1 MNMIQIENILVG
13 KRLRQIRQEAVDLL
27 AGSIGEVGL
36 MNPIVVSPILDAE
49 GRETGMFRLIA
60 GNHRLEAYKKLGK
73 TEIPATIGTGSD
85 VDQRL
90 AEIDENLCRAE
101 LTHLE
106 RAEHLAERK
115 YLYESKH
122 PQTKQGTAGAHA
134 TNRLMGHNSDANDI
148 MSFASDTAQKTGA
161 NVRNIQREVR
171 RANNISQEI
180 RDSIRDVASIADN
193 SLELDALA
201 SLDESEQKA
210 AVRAVLDGKARSIRE
225 VVRQKE
231 EASRPQVTIPSQP
244 SEEETEGPAVPNGS
258 VDWKRLAKDA
268 SGEVLAQKER
278 IRTLNKERTTLRAR
292 IKELEFRPSEPVPPP
307 ASLMAEV
314 EEWKRRALEAEER
327 CIYLG
332 HQLDEIN
339 ANPARQSDRGLAL
352 EAMLNDLQDNLEENS
367 GEFYRETLD
376 SFENRFTDL
385 VFLIKEVRRKNA
397 ADKRSE
403 EPAQQQVCSKPDNP
417 LGLIRPDW
425 AK

>member
-1 MNMIQIENILVG
+1 MNMIPIENIMVG
-13 KRLRQIRQEAVDLL
+13 RRLRQIRQESVDVL

-36 MNPIVVSPILDAE
+36 MNPIVVNPILDAE
-49 GRETGMFRLIA
+49 GEETGMFRLIA

-115 YLYESKH
+115 FLYETKY

-134 TNRLMGHNSDANDI
+134 TNRLMGHNNDANDI

-201 SLDESEQKA
+201 SLEESEQKA

-231 EASRPQVTIPSQP
+231 EATRPQVPSPSRP
-244 SEEETEGPAVPNGS
+244 SEKENAETDDPPVPNGA
-258 VDWKRLAKDA
+258 VDWKRMYKDA

-278 IRTLNKERTTLRAR
+278 IRTLNKERTALKAR
-292 IKELEFRPSEPVPPP
+292 IKELENKLSEHHS
-307 ASLMAEV
+307 AHMNLMNQM
-314 EEWKRRALEAEER
+314 EEWKHQALMAEER
-327 CIYLG
+327 CTSLA
-332 HQLDEIN
+332 HQLNDVN
-339 ANPARQSDRGLAL
+339 ARLAEKNMFPGL
-352 EAMLNDLQDNLEENS
+352 
-367 GEFYRETLD
+367 
-376 SFENRFTDL
+376 
-385 VFLIKEVRRKNA
+385 V
-397 ADKRSE
+397 
-403 EPAQQQVCSKPDNP
+403 
-417 LGLIRPDW
+417 RPDW

>member
-1 MNMIQIENILVG
+1 MNMIPIENIVVG
-13 KRLRQIRQEAVDLL
+13 KRLRQIRQESVDLL

-36 MNPIVVSPILDAE
+36 MNPIVVSPILDDE
-49 GRETGMFRLIA
+49 GQETGVFRLIA

-73 TEIPATIGTGSD
+73 TEILATIGTGSD

-115 YLYESKH
+115 SLYETKY
-122 PQTKQGTAGAHA
+122 PQTKQGTAGANKRWDENA
-134 TNRLMGHNSDANDI
+134 TEI
-148 MSFASDTAQKTGA
+148 ISFASDTAKRTGA
-161 NVRNIQREVR
+161 TDRNIRQAVR
-171 RANNISQEI
+171 RANNIGQEI

-201 SLDESEQKA
+201 NLEESEQKK
-210 AVRAVLDGKARSIRE
+210 AVQAVLDGKARSIRE

-231 EASRPQVTIPSQP
+231 EASRPQVTTPSGP
-244 SEEETEGPAVPNGS
+244 SEEETDDPPVPNGA

-278 IRTLNKERTTLRAR
+278 IRTLNQERTTLRAR
-292 IKELEFRPSEPVPPP
+292 IKELETSSSEPAPPP
-307 ASLMAEV
+307 ASLMDEL
-314 EEWKRRALEAEER
+314 EDWKRRALEAEER

-339 ANPARQSDRGLAL
+339 ADPVRQSNRGAAL
-352 EAMLNDLQDNLEENS
+352 KAMLDELENNLATDP
-367 GEFYRETLD
+367 GAFQMETLNT
-376 SFENRFTDL
+376 FESRFSDL
-385 VFLIKEVRRKNA
+385 VFLIKSAKRR
-397 ADKRSE
+397 
-403 EPAQQQVCSKPDNP
+403 
-417 LGLIRPDW
+417 
-425 AK
+425 

>member
-1 MNMIQIENILVG
+1 MSMIPIESIVVG

-27 AGSIGEVGL
+27 AGSIEEVGL
-36 MNPIVVSPILDAE
+36 MNPIVVSPILDDE
-49 GRETGMFRLIA
+49 GQEETGMFRLIA

-90 AEIDENLCRAE
+90 AEIDENLCRAD

-115 YLYESKH
+115 SLYETMHPEVRHGACGGGKNGVGTRERTENEVNVVFSQNSPREDTTTAFSDKATH
-122 PQTKQGTAGAHA
+122 PQQ
-134 TNRLMGHNSDANDI
+134 
-148 MSFASDTAQKTGA
+148 MSFAADTAKKIRKTERC
-161 NVRNIQREVR
+161 VQRSVR

-201 SLDESEQKA
+201 DMEESEQKA
-210 AVRAVLDGKARSIRE
+210 AVQAVLDGKARSIRE

-231 EASRPQVTIPSQP
+231 EAARPQVTTPSWP
-244 SEEETEGPAVPNGS
+244 SEEESRETDDPPVPNGA

-278 IRTLNKERTTLRAR
+278 IRTLNKERTALKAR
-292 IKELEFRPSEPVPPP
+292 IKELESSPSEPVPPP
-307 ASLMAEV
+307 ASLMTEL
-314 EEWKRRALEAEER
+314 EDWKHRALEAEER

-339 ANPARQSDRGLAL
+339 ADPVRQSNRGAAL
-352 EAMLNDLQDNLEENS
+352 KAMLDDFENNLATDP
-367 GEFYRETLD
+367 GAFQMETLNT
-376 SFENRFTDL
+376 FESRLSDL
-385 VFLIKEVRRKNA
+385 VFLIKSVKRR
-397 ADKRSE
+397 
-403 EPAQQQVCSKPDNP
+403 
-417 LGLIRPDW
+417 
-425 AK
+425 

>member
-1 MNMIQIENILVG
+1 MSMIPIENIVVG
-13 KRLRQIRQEAVDLL
+13 KRLRQIRQESVDLL

-36 MNPIVVSPILDAE
+36 MNPIVVSPILDDE
-49 GRETGMFRLIA
+49 GQETGVFRLIA

-115 YLYESKH
+115 SLYETKY
-122 PQTKQGTAGAHA
+122 PQTKQGTAGANKRWDENA
-134 TNRLMGHNSDANDI
+134 TEI
-148 MSFASDTAQKTGA
+148 ISFASDTAKRTGA
-161 NVRNIQREVR
+161 TDRNIRQAVR
-171 RANNISQEI
+171 RANNISQEV

-201 SLDESEQKA
+201 SLEESEQMA

-231 EASRPQVTIPSQP
+231 EATRPQVTIPSRHSGEP
-244 SEEETEGPAVPNGS
+244 EDAAETGDTSVPNGS
-258 VDWKRLAKDA
+258 VDWKRMYKDT

-278 IRTLNKERTTLRAR
+278 IRTLNKERTALKAR
-292 IKELEFRPSEPVPPP
+292 IKELESSSSEPVPPP
-307 ASLMAEV
+307 ASLMAEL

-339 ANPARQSDRGLAL
+339 EDPVRQSNRGAAL
-352 EAMLNDLQDNLEENS
+352 KAMLDDLENNLATDP
-367 GEFYRETLD
+367 GAFQMETLNT
-376 SFENRFTDL
+376 FESRLSDL
-385 VFLIKEVRRKNA
+385 VFLIKSVKRR
-397 ADKRSE
+397 
-403 EPAQQQVCSKPDNP
+403 
-417 LGLIRPDW
+417 
-425 AK
+425 

>member
-1 MNMIQIENILVG
+1 MNMIPIENIVVG
-13 KRLRQIRQEAVDLL
+13 KRLRQIRREAVELL

-36 MNPIVVSPILDAE
+36 MNPIVVSPILDDE
-49 GRETGMFRLIA
+49 GQETDLFRLIA
-60 GNHRLEAYKKLGK
+60 GNHRLEAYKQLGK

-90 AEIDENLCRAE
+90 AEIDENLCRAD

-115 YLYESKH
+115 SLYEMMH

-134 TNRLMGHNSDANDI
+134 ANRSMGNSSDATEI
-148 MSFASDTAQKTGA
+148 ISFASDTAKKTGSTD
-161 NVRNIQREVR
+161 RNIRQAVR
-171 RANNISQEI
+171 RANNISQEV

-201 SLDESEQKA
+201 SLEESEQKA

-231 EASRPQVTIPSQP
+231 EATRPQVTISSQTGADPEDAAESSETPVPS
-244 SEEETEGPAVPNGS
+244 GS
-258 VDWKRLAKDA
+258 VDWKRMYKDV
-268 SGEVLAQKER
+268 SGEALAQKER
-278 IRTLNKERTTLRAR
+278 IRTLNKERTALKAR
-292 IKELEFRPSEPVPPP
+292 IKELESSPSEPAPSP
-307 ASLMAEV
+307 ANFMAEL

-339 ANPARQSDRGLAL
+339 ADPVRQTNRGAAL
-352 EAMLNDLQDNLEENS
+352 KAMLDELENNLANDPGAFQM
-367 GEFYRETLD
+367 ETLD
-376 SFENRFTDL
+376 MFESRLSDL
-385 VFLIKEVRRKNA
+385 VFLIKSVKRR
-397 ADKRSE
+397 
-403 EPAQQQVCSKPDNP
+403 
-417 LGLIRPDW
+417 
-425 AK
+425 